1 MMYQRNFYFKLTCL
15 LFIIFFSLAPLSHA
29 SSSEIPTGYLLLP
42 GGTYF
47 YEGDYKT
54 GAAFAIPEVGL
65 FTMGILINDKMGQ
78 QDKTPEINVPSLL
91 SFQLYA
97 VDKWSYFQK
106 EVLRVKAENHEFK
119 LTIDD
124 TPLSDLMVAPFKR
137 EVISSPLVVA
147 FALLGIADGIYGYPE
162 KKRSFSDIDN
172 VTAMGNRMSRD
183 SGTGYY
189 EGMAFAVSYGAGV
202 SEEMIFRGFM
212 LPVTDYKYGKR
223 AGLVSSSLT
232 FGLLHAFNPGL
243 HNPAYTVAQATLA
256 GFIFGYSVQK
266 EDYKLSKAI
275 AAHFWYDFFSM
286 TTTWLT
292 NPNENPLGVQVTFNF

>member
-1 MMYQRNFYFKLTCL
+1 MMYQRNFYLRFSWLFLT
-15 LFIIFFSLAPLSHA
+15 ISFSLSSVSYA
-29 SSSEIPTGYLLLP
+29 SSNKIPTTYLLLP

-54 GAAFAIPEVGL
+54 GAAFAVPEIGL
-65 FTMGILINDKMGQ
+65 LTAGILVNDKMGK
-78 QDKTPEINVPSLL
+78 QDKKPEINVPSLL

-106 EVLRVKAENHEFK
+106 EVLREKAENPEFWLK
-119 LTIDD
+119 IDD

-162 KKRSFSDIDN
+162 RKRSFSDIDN

-202 SEEMIFRGFM
+202 SEEMLFRGFM
-212 LPVTDYKYGKR
+212 LPVIDYKYGKR

-243 HNPAYTVAQATLA
+243 HNPAYTVTQATLA
-256 GFIFGYSVQK
+256 GFIFGYSVQR

-275 AAHFWYDFFSM
+275 AAHFWYDFLSM
-286 TTTWLT
+286 TTTWLA
-292 NPNENPLGVQVTFNF
+292 NPNENPLGVQVSFRF

>member
-162 KKRSFSDIDN
+162 RKRSFSDIDN

>member
-202 SEEMIFRGFM
+202 SEEMLFRGFM
-212 LPVTDYKYGKR
+212 LPVIDYKYGKR

>member
-1 MMYQRNFYFKLTCL
+1 MMYQRNFYFKLACL

-29 SSSEIPTGYLLLP
+29 SRSEIPTGYLLLP

-54 GAAFAIPEVGL
+54 GSAFAIPEVGL
-65 FTMGILINDKMGQ
+65 FTMGILINDKMGK

-106 EVLRVKAENHEFK
+106 EVLRVKTENPEFK

-124 TPLSDLMVAPFKR
+124 TPLSDLMIAPFKR

-162 KKRSFSDIDN
+162 RKRSFSDIDN

-202 SEEMIFRGFM
+202 SEEMLFRGFM
-212 LPVTDYKYGKR
+212 LPVIDYKYGKR

-243 HNPAYTVAQATLA
+243 HNPAYAVAQATLA

-292 NPNENPLGVQVTFNF
+292 NPNENPLGVQVTFRF

>member
-1 MMYQRNFYFKLTCL
+1 MMYQQNFYLKLTCL

-54 GAAFAIPEVGL
+54 GAAFAVPEIGL
-65 FTMGILINDKMGQ
+65 LTAGILVNDKMGK

-106 EVLRVKAENHEFK
+106 EVLREKAENPEFWLK
-119 LTIDD
+119 IDD

-162 KKRSFSDIDN
+162 RKRSFSDIDN
-172 VTAMGNRMSRD
+172 VTTMGNRMSRD

-202 SEEMIFRGFM
+202 SEEMLFRGFM
-212 LPVTDYKYGKR
+212 LPVIDYKYGKR
-223 AGLVSSSLT
+223 AGLVSSSLA

-243 HNPAYTVAQATLA
+243 HNPAYTVTQATLA
-256 GFIFGYSVQK
+256 GFIFGYSVQR

-286 TTTWLT
+286 TTTWLA
-292 NPNENPLGVQVTFNF
+292 NPNENPLGVQVTFRF

>member
-106 EVLRVKAENHEFK
+106 EVLRVKTENPEFK

>member
-1 MMYQRNFYFKLTCL
+1 MYQRNFYLRFSWLFLT
-15 LFIIFFSLAPLSHA
+15 ISFSLSSVSHA

-65 FTMGILINDKMGQ
+65 LTTGILINDKMGK
-78 QDKTPEINVPSLL
+78 QDKTSELNVPSLL
-91 SFQLYA
+91 AFQLYA

-106 EVLRVKAENHEFK
+106 VALREKSENQEFK
-119 LTIDD
+119 LKIDD
-124 TPLSDLMVAPFKR
+124 TPLSELMLAPFKR

-162 KKRSFSDIDN
+162 RKRSFSDIDN
-172 VTAMGNRMSRD
+172 VTAMGNRMGRD

-202 SEEMIFRGFM
+202 SEEMLFRGFM
-212 LPVTDYKYGKR
+212 LPVIDYKYGKR
-223 AGLVSSSLT
+223 TGLVSSSLT

-243 HNPAYTVAQATLA
+243 HNPAYTVTQATVA
-256 GFIFGYSVQK
+256 GFIFGYSVQRD
-266 EDYKLSKAI
+266 DYKLSKAI
-275 AAHFWYDFFSM
+275 AAHFWYDFISM

-292 NPNENPLGVQVTFNF
+292 NPNENPLGVQVTFRF

>member
-1 MMYQRNFYFKLTCL
+1 MP
-15 LFIIFFSLAPLSHA
+15 PLSHA

-54 GAAFAIPEVGL
+54 GATFAIPEIGL
-65 FTMGILINDKMGQ
+65 LTAGVLINDKMGK
-78 QDKTPEINVPSLL
+78 QDKTPELNVPSLL
-91 SFQLYA
+91 FFQLYT

-106 EVLRVKAENHEFK
+106 EVLHQKMENPGFK
-119 LTIDD
+119 LKVDD
-124 TPLSDLMVAPFKR
+124 TPLSELMSSPFKPK
-137 EVISSPLVVA
+137 VVSSPLVVA
-147 FALLGIADGIYGYPE
+147 FALLGIADGIYGYAGN
-162 KKRSFSDIDN
+162 KRSFSDITN
-172 VTAMGNRMSRD
+172 VTAMGNKMSRD

-202 SEEMIFRGFM
+202 SEEMLFRGFM
-212 LPVTDYKYGKR
+212 LPVIDYKYGKR

-243 HNPAYTVAQATLA
+243 QNPAYTVTQATLA

-275 AAHFWYDFFSM
+275 AAHFWYDFLSM
-286 TTTWLT
+286 TTTWLA

>member
-1 MMYQRNFYFKLTCL
+1 MMYQRNFYLKLTCL

-54 GAAFAIPEVGL
+54 GAAFAIPEIGL
-65 FTMGILINDKMGQ
+65 LTAGVLINDKMGQ

-106 EVLRVKAENHEFK
+106 EVLRVKAENPEFK
-119 LTIDD
+119 LKIDD

-162 KKRSFSDIDN
+162 KKKSFSDIDN

-202 SEEMIFRGFM
+202 SEEMLFRGFM
-212 LPVTDYKYGKR
+212 LPVVDYKYGKR

-243 HNPAYTVAQATLA
+243 QNPAYTVTQATLA

-286 TTTWLT
+286 TTTWLA
-292 NPNENPLGVQVTFNF
+292 NPNENPLGVQVTFRF